1 MSQHKM
7 KVIGWIEPEYEHDE
21 KYGRVVTNAGYVNGS
36 IIAFTAAETN
46 ILGRLQDAIEGD
58 IYQWFDDSTLRPPK
72 EGGVDKALWL
82 VYQFVKA
89 RFAVNEF
96 TRTVENLDNTLMLL
110 DEGLRREL
118 EMDGND
124 ME

>member
-1 MSQHKM
+1 M
-7 KVIGWIEPEYEHDE
+7 KVIGRIEPEYEHDE
-21 KYGRVVTNAGYVNGS
+21 KLGRVCTNGGYVNGS

-46 ILGRLQDAIEGD
+46 VLGRLQEAIEGD
-58 IYQWFDDSTLRPPK
+58 FYDWFKDGDLRPPK

-96 TRTVENLDNTLMLL
+96 ARTVEDLDNTLMLL
-110 DEGLRREL
+110 DEGLRREMEAEENDL
-118 EMDGND
+118 E
-124 ME
+124 